1 LAHAVTA
8 ANTTFA
14 IQFLCGDEWQKKME
28 RSNKSARKQRR
39 KYVEG
44 TKETNRKKDIQETLG
59 GGIFFSAEFF
69 RCLFF
74 FLYVSFGED
83 GESEKA
89 GKRERVKW
97 RD

>member
-39 KYVEG
+39 KYMEG

-59 GGIFFSAEFF
+59 GTIFFSAEFF
-69 RCLFF
+69 RCLFRRRKRER
-74 FLYVSFGED
+74 ED